1 MVNFAFIRGSI
12 GPSDYTPTLI
22 PTDVEESTQGSQLAM
37 HILLETGSISL
48 ADTIPAYNQSIA
60 KDFIMGLP
68 ARYDDVKFL
77 DGALNNY
84 CVLARRAADSY
95 YVAGI
100 TINEREFAV
109 DMSFLADGKE
119 YVAEIYYDEVQSSQ
133 GGGWS
138 PIVPLSKTAVD
149 EESVGKLFK
158 RSVVVKNTA
167 VLKIAA
173 PENGGFVMKIVE
185 KI

>member
-1 MVNFAFIRGSI
+1 MK
-12 GPSDYTPTLI
+12 
-22 PTDVEESTQGSQLAM
+22 E
-37 HILLETGSISL
+37 
-48 ADTIPAYNQSIA
+48 
-60 KDFIMGLP
+60 
-68 ARYDDVKFL
+68 
-77 DGALNNY
+77 
-84 CVLARRAADSY
+84 
-95 YVAGI
+95 
-100 TINEREFAV
+100 
-109 DMSFLADGKE
+109 E

-138 PIVPLSKTAVD
+138 PIVPLGKTAVE